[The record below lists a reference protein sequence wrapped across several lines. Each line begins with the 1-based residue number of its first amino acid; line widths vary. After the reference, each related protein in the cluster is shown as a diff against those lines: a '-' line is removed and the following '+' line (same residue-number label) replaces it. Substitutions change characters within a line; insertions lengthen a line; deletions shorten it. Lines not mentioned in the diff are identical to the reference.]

1 MSKQLALF
9 PLSSF
14 ILPDGKMRLRV
25 FEKRYIRLV
34 KEAGL
39 GKRSFAMALLN
50 PFVSQQHRDRILPL
64 ATEVVIEDFE
74 QLPDGLLGITVR
86 GVKRV
91 EINKRWQEEDGLNV
105 AEVAEL
111 TNWPAIMRC
120 QRYTDLAD
128 SLLHLL
134 AEYPQLQQLYP
145 EPEIDNASW
154 LAARWLEL
162 MPMQPGLKQKLSAEH
177 DPMICLESLQNWLEH
192 NS

>member
-39 GKRSFAMALLN
+39 ANRGFAMALLN
-50 PFVSQQHRDRILPL
+50 PFVTQQHRDRILPL
-64 ATEVVIEDFE
+64 ATEVVIDDFE
-74 QLPDGLLGITVR
+74 QLPDGLLGVTVR

-91 EINKRWQEEDGLNV
+91 EIISRWQEEDGLNV
-105 AEVAEL
+105 ANVTEL
-111 TNWPAIMRC
+111 SNWPATRLS
-120 QRYTDLAD
+120 QRYSDLAS
-128 SLLHLL
+128 SLLQLL

-145 EPEIDNASW
+145 EPELDNASW
-154 LAARWLEL
+154 LASRWLEL

-177 DPMICLESLQNWLEH
+177 DPLTCLEGLQNWLEH